1 MSPDAGRGSAVG
13 VSENQ
18 PTRPHD
24 YAVLNLIWAV
34 LLGAVVAATRA
45 EGPPARELPLF
56 GLASFSLTKT
66 LGKEKV
72 GTWVRQPVVDE
83 SEPER
88 HPKGRGL
95 RYAAGELMTCTRCL
109 GTWSALGLVGLRAA
123 RPREA
128 RLVAG
133 VLATS
138 AINDFLQA
146 GFTWATA
153 SADRIETAPP
163 PSSP

>member
-1 MSPDAGRGSAVG
+1 MQQQ
-13 VSENQ
+13 Q
-18 PTRPHD
+18 PTQPHD
-24 YAVLNLIWAV
+24 YAVFNITWAA
-34 LLGAVVAATRA
+34 LLAGLLATTRH

-56 GLASFSLTKT
+56 GLASFSLSKT
-66 LGKEKV
+66 LSTEKV
-72 GTWVRQPVVDE
+72 GAWVREPLVDD
-83 SEPER
+83 ER
-88 HPKGRGL
+88 RPRGRGL
-95 RYAAGELMTCTRCL
+95 RYAAGELVTCTRCV

-146 GFTWATA
+146 AFSWATS
-153 SADRIETAPP
+153 SANRSATAPRP
-163 PSSP
+163 ASP

>member
-1 MSPDAGRGSAVG
+1 
-13 VSENQ
+13 VSEEQ

-24 YAVLNLIWAV
+24 YAIFNVVWASLLAGVL
-34 LLGAVVAATRA
+34 AATRD
-45 EGPPARELPLF
+45 EGPPVRELPLF
-56 GLASFSLTKT
+56 GLASFSLTKS
-66 LGKEKV
+66 LSKEKV
-72 GTWVRQPVVDE
+72 GTWVREPVLD
-83 SEPER
+83 PER
-88 HPKGRGL
+88 RPRGRGL
-95 RYAAGELMTCTRCL
+95 RYVAGELVSCTRCL

-146 GFTWATA
+146 GFAWTTA
-153 SADRIETAPP
+153 SVSRTERAPL

>member
-1 MSPDAGRGSAVG
+1 MVWAALLAALLAT
-13 VSENQ
+13 
-18 PTRPHD
+18 TRD
-24 YAVLNLIWAV
+24 
-34 LLGAVVAATRA
+34 
-45 EGPPARELPLF
+45 EGPPTRELPLF

-66 LGKEKV
+66 LSKEKV
-72 GTWVRQPVVDE
+72 GAWVRDPLVDE
-83 SEPER
+83 ER
-88 HPKGRGL
+88 RPRGRGL
-95 RYAAGELMTCTRCL
+95 RYVAGELVTCTRCL
-109 GTWSALGLVGLRAA
+109 GTWSALGLVALRTA

-146 GFTWATA
+146 GFSWTTA
-153 SADRIETAPP
+153 AANRTETAPL

>member
-1 MSPDAGRGSAVG
+1 VL
-13 VSENQ
+13 EEH

-24 YAVLNLIWAV
+24 YAVFNLAWTA
-34 LLGAVVAATRA
+34 LLAGLLATTRS
-45 EGPPARELPLF
+45 EGPSVRELPLF
-56 GLASFSLTKT
+56 GLASFSLTKS
-66 LGKEKV
+66 LSKEKV
-72 GTWVRQPVVDE
+72 GTWVRTPVVDE
-83 SEPER
+83 SVPER
-88 HPKGRGL
+88 PPKGRGL
-95 RYAAGELMTCTRCL
+95 RYVAGELVTCTRCL

-138 AINDFLQA
+138 AVNDFLQA
-146 GFTWATA
+146 GFAWVTAGANRSATGP
-153 SADRIETAPP
+153 R

>member
-1 MSPDAGRGSAVG
+1 MQQQ
-13 VSENQ
+13 Q
-18 PTRPHD
+18 PTQPHD
-24 YAVLNLIWAV
+24 YAVFNITWAA
-34 LLGAVVAATRA
+34 LLASLLATTRH

-56 GLASFSLTKT
+56 GLASFSLSKT
-66 LGKEKV
+66 LSKEKV
-72 GTWVRQPVVDE
+72 GAWVREPLVDD
-83 SEPER
+83 ER
-88 HPKGRGL
+88 RPRGRGL
-95 RYAAGELMTCTRCL
+95 RYAAGELVTCTRCV

-146 GFTWATA
+146 AFSWATS
-153 SADRIETAPP
+153 SANRSATAPRP
-163 PSSP
+163 ASP

>member
-1 MSPDAGRGSAVG
+1 MSTDA
-13 VSENQ
+13 
-18 PTRPHD
+18 PTSPQD
-24 YAVLNLIWAV
+24 YALINVVWAT
-34 LLGAVVAATRA
+34 LLGAVVAATRG

-66 LGKEKV
+66 LSKEKV
-72 GTWVRQPVVDE
+72 GTWVRTPVVDE
-83 SEPER
+83 SDPER
-88 HPKGRGL
+88 PPKGRGL

-146 GFTWATA
+146 GFSW
-153 SADRIETAPP
+153 
-163 PSSP
+163 

>member
-1 MSPDAGRGSAVG
+1 VPP
-13 VSENQ
+13 EE
-18 PTRPHD
+18 PTQPHD
-24 YAVLNLIWAV
+24 YAVFNAAWATLLAGV
-34 LLGAVVAATRA
+34 LAVTREEGA
-45 EGPPARELPLF
+45 PARELPLF
-56 GLASFSLTKT
+56 GLASFSLSKT

-72 GTWVRQPVVDE
+72 GTWVRTPVVDE
-83 SEPER
+83 TAPER

-109 GTWSALGLVGLRAA
+109 GTWSALGLVGLRGA

-128 RLVAG
+128 RLVAA

-146 GFTWATA
+146 GFAWATA
-153 SADRIETAPP
+153 SANRTATAPAP
-163 PSSP
+163 PSP

>member
-1 MSPDAGRGSAVG
+1 MADT
-13 VSENQ
+13 E
-18 PTRPHD
+18 PTQPHD
-24 YAVLNLIWAV
+24 YAVFNVAWAA
-34 LLGAVVAATRA
+34 LLAGLLATTHQ

-56 GLASFSLTKT
+56 GLASFSLSKT

-72 GTWVRQPVVDE
+72 GTWVRKPVVDE
-83 SEPER
+83 TVPER
-88 HPKGRGL
+88 TPKGRGL

-109 GTWSALGLVGLRAA
+109 GTWSSLGLVGLRAA

-128 RLVAG
+128 RLVAA

-146 GFTWATA
+146 GFAWATSTA
-153 SADRIETAPP
+153 NRSATAPR
-163 PSSP
+163 PSTP

>member
-1 MSPDAGRGSAVG
+1 VSTDAPTSP
-13 VSENQ
+13 Q
-18 PTRPHD
+18 D
-24 YAVLNLIWAV
+24 YALINVVWAT
-34 LLGAVVAATRA
+34 LLGAVVAATRG

-66 LGKEKV
+66 LSKEKV
-72 GTWVRQPVVDE
+72 GTWVRTPVVDE
-83 SEPER
+83 SDPER
-88 HPKGRGL
+88 PPKGRGL

-146 GFTWATA
+146 GFSWLTA
-153 SADRIETAPP
+153 SANRTATGPP

>member
-1 MSPDAGRGSAVG
+1 MAHT
-13 VSENQ
+13 E
-18 PTRPHD
+18 PTRPRD
-24 YAVLNLIWAV
+24 YAVINLAWAA
-34 LLGAVVAATRA
+34 LLAGLLLTTDR

-56 GLASFSLTKT
+56 GLAGFALSKT

-72 GTWVRQPVVDE
+72 GAWLRTPVVDE
-83 SEPER
+83 TAPGR
-88 HPKGRGL
+88 PPKGVGL
-95 RYAAGELMTCTRCL
+95 RHAAGELMTCTRCL

-138 AINDFLQA
+138 AVNDFLQA
-146 GFTWATA
+146 GFSGLTA
-153 SADRIETAPP
+153 SANRSATGPR

>member
-1 MSPDAGRGSAVG
+1 VP
-13 VSENQ
+13 
-18 PTRPHD
+18 PTQPHD
-24 YAVLNLIWAV
+24 YAFFNLTWAA
-34 LLGAVVAATRA
+34 LLGGVLAATGH

-56 GLASFSLTKT
+56 GLASFSLSKT

-72 GTWVRQPVVDE
+72 GAWVREPVVDE
-83 SEPER
+83 TVPER
-88 HPKGRGL
+88 RPKGRGL

-109 GTWSALGLVGLRAA
+109 GTWSALGLVALRAA
-123 RPREA
+123 RPREG

-146 GFTWATA
+146 GFAWVAA
-153 SADRIETAPP
+153 SADRSATAPRP
-163 PSSP
+163 PSS